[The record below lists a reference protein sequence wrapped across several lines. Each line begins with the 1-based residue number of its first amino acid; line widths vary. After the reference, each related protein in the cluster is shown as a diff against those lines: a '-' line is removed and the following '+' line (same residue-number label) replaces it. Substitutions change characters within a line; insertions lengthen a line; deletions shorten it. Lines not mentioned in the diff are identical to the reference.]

1 MQPEMKWEADPLE
14 KGFIKENRMEE
25 YFMDLRA
32 KPFYLDDAQ
41 IAWVES
47 TLKSMSFDDKIGQLF
62 LFNSMATESAE
73 EHIAKL
79 NEIGLK
85 PCGFLLRGAASKEI
99 REKIKAFQDY
109 YDIPLFIAGD
119 LDRGASNMIM
129 DGTACGHQM
138 EIGATGDP
146 KLAYQ
151 TGLICAKECAAV
163 GANWNFG
170 PVVDIDY
177 NPHNPITNVR
187 SFGSDPDRVLEFARE
202 IARGMRDGGLIPC
215 VKHWPGDGVD
225 ERDQHFLASINSLSM
240 EEWDA
245 SYGKVYQGMID
256 DGIESLMTAHILLPS
271 YSRFYNPD
279 VKDEDILPG
288 SLNYE
293 LHHHLL
299 RGKMGFN
306 GLIITDAT
314 SMGGFTEIIPRSKAV
329 PLSIANGADI
339 FLFSRNVEED
349 FQYMKQGI
357 EDGILSMERVDEAL
371 TRILALKAKAKLPEK
386 KANGTLVPPI
396 EALEIFE
403 KGEGRALAKEIADKG
418 ITLVKDTQHLLPI
431 HPADKKNIY
440 LIFIGDK
447 PGYHNTRGDYAK
459 LFVEKLTEKGFHV
472 TVFDEEDP
480 EISAEIGRSKIEDF
494 KKKYDVILYFC
505 NVETNGSDSAARI
518 TWPGKRGTVPSMIHD
533 VPTMMV
539 SIDNPYH
546 LLDAPRI
553 PTYINAYTSEDIVVE
568 TLVEKIVGESSF
580 QGVSPVDAFVGL
592 FNADK

>member
-1 MQPEMKWEADPLE
+1 MQ
-14 KGFIKENRMEE
+14 
-25 YFMDLRA
+25 
-32 KPFYLDDAQ
+32 
-41 IAWVES
+41 
-47 TLKSMSFDDKIGQLF
+47 
-62 LFNSMATESAE
+62 
-73 EHIAKL
+73 
-79 NEIGLK
+79 
-85 PCGFLLRGAASKEI
+85 
-99 REKIKAFQDY
+99 
-109 YDIPLFIAGD
+109 
-119 LDRGASNMIM
+119 
-129 DGTACGHQM
+129 
-138 EIGATGDP
+138 IGATGDP
-146 KLAYQ
+146 ELAYQ

-177 NPHNPITNVR
+177 NPRNPITNVR
-187 SFGSDPDRVLEFARE
+187 SFGSDPDHVLKFASA

-245 SYGKVYQGMID
+245 SYGKVYKGMID
-256 DGIESLMTAHILLPS
+256 EGIESLMTAHILLPS

-279 VKDEDILPG
+279 IKDEDILPG

-293 LHHHLL
+293 LHHNLL
-299 RGKMGFN
+299 RGKLGFN

-314 SMGGFTEIIPRSKAV
+314 SMGGFTECMPRSKAV

-339 FLFSRNVEED
+339 FLFTRDVEED
-349 FQYMKQGI
+349 FQSMKQGI
-357 EDGILSMERVDEAL
+357 EDGVITPERLDEAI
-371 TRILALKAKAKLPEK
+371 TRILALKAKANLHTK
-386 KANGTLVPPI
+386 KANGTLVPPV
-396 EALEIFE
+396 EALEVFE
-403 KGEGRALAKEIADKG
+403 KGEGHALAKEIANRG
-418 ITLVKDTQHLLPI
+418 ITLVKDTQHLLPLN
-431 HPADKKNIY
+431 PEKQKNIY
-440 LIFIGDK
+440 VITIGDQ
-447 PGYHNTRGDYAK
+447 PGYHNTRGGYAK
-459 LFVEKLTEKGFHV
+459 LFVEKLQEKGFHV
-472 TVFDEEDP
+472 TEYDAENEEIAN
-480 EISAEIGRSKIEDF
+480 EIARSKVADF

-505 NVETNGSDSAARI
+505 NIETNGSDSAARI
-518 TWPGKRGTVPSMIHD
+518 TWPGKRGTVPGMIHD

-568 TLVEKIVGESSF
+568 TLVEKIAGESEF

>member
-1 MQPEMKWEADPLE
+1 
-14 KGFIKENRMEE
+14 
-25 YFMDLRA
+25 MDLRA
-32 KPFYLDDAQ
+32 KPFYLNDEQ
-41 IAWVES
+41 IAWVEQ
-47 TLKSMSFDDKIGQLF
+47 TRDSMSLNDKVGQLF
-62 LFNSMATESAE
+62 LFNSMTTQTAAEQIESLE
-73 EHIAKL
+73 K
-79 NEIGLK
+79 IGLK
-85 PCGFLLRGAASKEI
+85 PCGFLLRGASSKDI
-99 REKIKAFQDY
+99 REKISDFQNHY
-109 YDIPLFIAGD
+109 EIPLFIAGD
-119 LDRGASNMIM
+119 LDRGASNMIT

-138 EIGATGDP
+138 QIGATGDP
-146 KLAYQ
+146 ELAYQ

-177 NPHNPITNVR
+177 NPRNPITNVR
-187 SFGSDPDRVLEFARE
+187 SFGSDPDHVLKFASA

-245 SYGKVYQGMID
+245 SYGKVYKGMID
-256 DGIESLMTAHILLPS
+256 EGIESLMTAHILLPS

-279 VKDEDILPG
+279 IKDEDILPG

-293 LHHHLL
+293 LHHNLL
-299 RGKMGFN
+299 RGKLGFN

-314 SMGGFTEIIPRSKAV
+314 SMGGFTECMPRSKAV

-339 FLFSRNVEED
+339 FLFTRDVEED
-349 FQYMKQGI
+349 FQSMKQGI
-357 EDGILSMERVDEAL
+357 EDGVITPERLDEAI
-371 TRILALKAKAKLPEK
+371 TRILALKAKANLHTK
-386 KANGTLVPPI
+386 KANGTLVPPV
-396 EALEIFE
+396 EALEVFE
-403 KGEGRALAKEIADKG
+403 KGEGHALAKEIANRG
-418 ITLVKDTQHLLPI
+418 ITLVKDTQHLLPLN
-431 HPADKKNIY
+431 PEKQKNIY
-440 LIFIGDK
+440 VITIGDP
-447 PGYHNTRGDYAK
+447 PGYHNTRGGYAK
-459 LFVEKLTEKGFHV
+459 LFVEKLQEKGFHV
-472 TVFDEEDP
+472 TEYDAENEEIAN
-480 EISAEIGRSKIEDF
+480 EIARSKVADF

-505 NVETNGSDSAARI
+505 NIETNGSDSAARI
-518 TWPGKRGTVPSMIHD
+518 TWPGKRGTVPGMIHD

-568 TLVEKIVGESSF
+568 TLVEKIAGESEF

>member
-1 MQPEMKWEADPLE
+1 
-14 KGFIKENRMEE
+14 
-25 YFMDLRA
+25 MDLRA
-32 KPFYLDDAQ
+32 KPFYLNDEQ
-41 IAWVES
+41 IAWVEQ
-47 TLKSMSFDDKIGQLF
+47 TRDSMSLNDKIGQLF
-62 LFNSMATESAE
+62 LFNSMTTQTAAE
-73 EHIAKL
+73 QIEDLEK
-79 NEIGLK
+79 IGLK
-85 PCGFLLRGAASKEI
+85 PCGFLLRGASSKDI
-99 REKIKAFQDY
+99 REKISDFQNH

-119 LDRGASNMIM
+119 LDRGASNMIT

-138 EIGATGDP
+138 QIGATGDP
-146 KLAYQ
+146 DLAYQ

-187 SFGSDPDRVLEFARE
+187 SFGSDPDHVLKFASA

-245 SYGKVYQGMID
+245 SYGKVYKGMID
-256 DGIESLMTAHILLPS
+256 EGIESLMTAHILLPS

-279 VKDEDILPG
+279 IKDEDILPG

-293 LHHHLL
+293 LHHNLL
-299 RGKMGFN
+299 RGKLGFN

-314 SMGGFTEIIPRSKAV
+314 SMGGFTECMPRSKAV

-339 FLFSRNVEED
+339 FLFTRDVEED
-349 FQYMKQGI
+349 FQSMKQGV
-357 EDGILSMERVDEAL
+357 EDGVITPERLDEAI
-371 TRILALKAKAKLPEK
+371 TRILALKAKANLHTK
-386 KANGTLVPPI
+386 KANGTLVPPV
-396 EALEIFE
+396 EALEVFE
-403 KGEGRALAKEIADKG
+403 KGEGHALAKEIANRG
-418 ITLVKDTQHLLPI
+418 ITLVKDTQNLLPLN
-431 HPADKKNIY
+431 PEKQKNLYVIT
-440 LIFIGDK
+440 IGDQ
-447 PGYHNTRGDYAK
+447 PGYHNTRGGYAK
-459 LFVEKLTEKGFHV
+459 LFVEKLREKGFHV
-472 TVFDEEDP
+472 TEYDP
-480 EISAEIGRSKIEDF
+480 ENEEIANEIARSKVADF

-505 NVETNGSDSAARI
+505 NIETNGSDSAARI
-518 TWPGKRGTVPSMIHD
+518 TWPGKRGTVPGMIHD

-568 TLVEKIVGESSF
+568 TLVEKIAGESEF

>member
-1 MQPEMKWEADPLE
+1 
-14 KGFIKENRMEE
+14 
-25 YFMDLRA
+25 MDLRA
-32 KPFYLDDAQ
+32 KPFYLNDEQ
-41 IAWVES
+41 IAWVEQ
-47 TLKSMSFDDKIGQLF
+47 TRDSMSLNDKVGQLF
-62 LFNSMATESAE
+62 LFNSMTTQTAAEQIESLE
-73 EHIAKL
+73 K
-79 NEIGLK
+79 IGLK
-85 PCGFLLRGAASKEI
+85 PCGFLLRGASSKDI
-99 REKIKAFQDY
+99 REKISDFQNHY
-109 YDIPLFIAGD
+109 EIPLFIAGD
-119 LDRGASNMIM
+119 LDRGASNMIT

-138 EIGATGDP
+138 QIGATGDP
-146 KLAYQ
+146 ELAYQ

-177 NPHNPITNVR
+177 NPRNPITNVR
-187 SFGSDPDRVLEFARE
+187 SFGSDPDHVLKFASA

-245 SYGKVYQGMID
+245 SYGKVYKGMID
-256 DGIESLMTAHILLPS
+256 EGIESLMTAHILLPS

-279 VKDEDILPG
+279 IKDEDILPG

-293 LHHHLL
+293 LHHNLL
-299 RGKMGFN
+299 RGKLGFN

-314 SMGGFTEIIPRSKAV
+314 SMGGFTECMPRSKAV

-339 FLFSRNVEED
+339 FLFTRDVEED
-349 FQYMKQGI
+349 FQSMKQGI
-357 EDGILSMERVDEAL
+357 EDGVITPERLDEAI
-371 TRILALKAKAKLPEK
+371 TRILALKAKANLHTK
-386 KANGTLVPPI
+386 KANGTLVPPV
-396 EALEIFE
+396 EALEVFE
-403 KGEGRALAKEIADKG
+403 KGEDHALAKEIANRG
-418 ITLVKDTQHLLPI
+418 ITLVKDTQHLLPLN
-431 HPADKKNIY
+431 PEKQKNIY
-440 LIFIGDK
+440 VITIGDQ
-447 PGYHNTRGDYAK
+447 PGYHNTRGGYAK
-459 LFVEKLTEKGFHV
+459 LFVEKLQEKGFHV
-472 TVFDEEDP
+472 TEYDAENEEIAN
-480 EISAEIGRSKIEDF
+480 EIARSKVADF

-505 NVETNGSDSAARI
+505 NIETNGSDSAARI
-518 TWPGKRGTVPSMIHD
+518 TWPGKRGTVPGMIHD

-568 TLVEKIVGESSF
+568 TLVEKIAGESEF

>member
-1 MQPEMKWEADPLE
+1 
-14 KGFIKENRMEE
+14 
-25 YFMDLRA
+25 MDLRA
-32 KPFYLDDAQ
+32 KPFYLNDEQ
-41 IAWVES
+41 IAWVEQ
-47 TLKSMSFDDKIGQLF
+47 TRDSMSLNDKVGQLF
-62 LFNSMATESAE
+62 LFNSMTTQTAAEQIESLE
-73 EHIAKL
+73 K
-79 NEIGLK
+79 IGLK
-85 PCGFLLRGAASKEI
+85 PCGFLLRGASSKDI
-99 REKIKAFQDY
+99 REKISDFQNHY
-109 YDIPLFIAGD
+109 EIPLFIAGD
-119 LDRGASNMIM
+119 LDRGASNMIT

-138 EIGATGDP
+138 QIGATGDP
-146 KLAYQ
+146 ELAYQ

-177 NPHNPITNVR
+177 NPRNPITNVR
-187 SFGSDPDRVLEFARE
+187 SFGSDPDHVLKFASA

-245 SYGKVYQGMID
+245 SYGKVYKGMID
-256 DGIESLMTAHILLPS
+256 EGIESLMTAHILLPS

-279 VKDEDILPG
+279 IKDEDILPG

-293 LHHHLL
+293 LHHNLL
-299 RGKMGFN
+299 RGKLGFN

-314 SMGGFTEIIPRSKAV
+314 SMGGFTECMPRSKAV

-339 FLFSRNVEED
+339 FLFTRDVEED
-349 FQYMKQGI
+349 FQSMKQGI
-357 EDGILSMERVDEAL
+357 EDGVITPERLDEAI
-371 TRILALKAKAKLPEK
+371 TRILALKAKANLHTK
-386 KANGTLVPPI
+386 KANGTLVPPV
-396 EALEIFE
+396 EALEVFE
-403 KGEGRALAKEIADKG
+403 KGEGHALAKEIANRG
-418 ITLVKDTQHLLPI
+418 ITLVKDTQHLLPLN
-431 HPADKKNIY
+431 PEKQKNIY
-440 LIFIGDK
+440 VITIGDQ
-447 PGYHNTRGDYAK
+447 PGYHNTRGGYAK
-459 LFVEKLTEKGFHV
+459 LFVAN
-472 TVFDEEDP
+472 
-480 EISAEIGRSKIEDF
+480 EIARSKVADF

-505 NVETNGSDSAARI
+505 NIETNGSDSAARI
-518 TWPGKRGTVPSMIHD
+518 TWPGKRGTVPGMIHD

-568 TLVEKIVGESSF
+568 TLVEKIAGESEF

>member
-1 MQPEMKWEADPLE
+1 
-14 KGFIKENRMEE
+14 
-25 YFMDLRA
+25 MDLRA
-32 KPFYLDDAQ
+32 KPFYLNDEQ
-41 IAWVES
+41 IAWVEQ
-47 TLKSMSFDDKIGQLF
+47 TRDSMSLNDKVGQLF
-62 LFNSMATESAE
+62 LFNSMTTQTAAEQIESLE
-73 EHIAKL
+73 K
-79 NEIGLK
+79 IGLK
-85 PCGFLLRGAASKEI
+85 PCGFLLRGASSKDI
-99 REKIKAFQDY
+99 REKISDFQNHY
-109 YDIPLFIAGD
+109 EIPLFIAGD
-119 LDRGASNMIM
+119 LDRGASNMIT

-138 EIGATGDP
+138 QIGATGDP
-146 KLAYQ
+146 ELAYQ

-177 NPHNPITNVR
+177 NPRNPITNVR
-187 SFGSDPDRVLEFARE
+187 SFGSDPDHVLKFASA

-245 SYGKVYQGMID
+245 SYGKVYKGMID
-256 DGIESLMTAHILLPS
+256 EGIESLMTAHILLPS

-279 VKDEDILPG
+279 IKDEDILPG

-293 LHHHLL
+293 LHHNLL
-299 RGKMGFN
+299 RGKLGFN

-314 SMGGFTEIIPRSKAV
+314 SMGGFTECMPRSKAV

-339 FLFSRNVEED
+339 FLFTRDVEED
-349 FQYMKQGI
+349 FQSMKQGI
-357 EDGILSMERVDEAL
+357 EDGVITPERLDEAI
-371 TRILALKAKAKLPEK
+371 TRILALKAKANLHTKQ
-386 KANGTLVPPI
+386 ANGTLVPPV
-396 EALEIFE
+396 EALEVFE
-403 KGEGRALAKEIADKG
+403 KGEGHALAKEIANRG
-418 ITLVKDTQHLLPI
+418 ITLVKDTQHLLPLN
-431 HPADKKNIY
+431 PEKQKNIY
-440 LIFIGDK
+440 VITIGDQ
-447 PGYHNTRGDYAK
+447 PGYHNTRGGYAK
-459 LFVEKLTEKGFHV
+459 LFVEKLQEKGFHV
-472 TVFDEEDP
+472 TEYDAENEEIAN
-480 EISAEIGRSKIEDF
+480 EIARSKVADF

-505 NVETNGSDSAARI
+505 NIETNGSDSAARI
-518 TWPGKRGTVPSMIHD
+518 TWPGKRGTVPGMIHD

-568 TLVEKIVGESSF
+568 TLVEKIAGESEF

>member
-1 MQPEMKWEADPLE
+1 
-14 KGFIKENRMEE
+14 
-25 YFMDLRA
+25 MDLRA
-32 KPFYLDDAQ
+32 KPFYLNDEQ
-41 IAWVES
+41 IAWVEQ
-47 TLKSMSFDDKIGQLF
+47 TRDSMSLNDKIGQLF
-62 LFNSMATESAE
+62 LFNSMTTQTAAE
-73 EHIAKL
+73 QIEDLEK
-79 NEIGLK
+79 IGLK
-85 PCGFLLRGAASKEI
+85 PCGFLLRGASSKDI
-99 REKIKAFQDY
+99 REKISDFQNH

-119 LDRGASNMIM
+119 LDRGASNMIT

-138 EIGATGDP
+138 QIGATGDP
-146 KLAYQ
+146 DLAYQ

-187 SFGSDPDRVLEFARE
+187 SFGSDPDHVLKFASA

-245 SYGKVYQGMID
+245 SYGKVYKGMID
-256 DGIESLMTAHILLPS
+256 EGIESLMTAHILLPS

-279 VKDEDILPG
+279 IKDEDILPG

-293 LHHHLL
+293 LHHNLL
-299 RGKMGFN
+299 RGKLGFN

-314 SMGGFTEIIPRSKAV
+314 SMGGFTECMPRSKAV

-339 FLFSRNVEED
+339 FLFTRDVEED
-349 FQYMKQGI
+349 FQSMKQGV
-357 EDGILSMERVDEAL
+357 EDGVITPERLDEAI
-371 TRILALKAKAKLPEK
+371 TRILALKAKANLHTK
-386 KANGTLVPPI
+386 KANGTLVPPV
-396 EALEIFE
+396 EALEVFE
-403 KGEGRALAKEIADKG
+403 KGEGHALAKEIANRG
-418 ITLVKDTQHLLPI
+418 ITLVKDTQNLLPLN
-431 HPADKKNIY
+431 PEKQKNLYVIT
-440 LIFIGDK
+440 IGDQ
-447 PGYHNTRGDYAK
+447 PGYHNTRGGYAK
-459 LFVEKLTEKGFHV
+459 LFVEKLREKGFHV
-472 TVFDEEDP
+472 TEYDP
-480 EISAEIGRSKIEDF
+480 ENEEIANEIARSKVADF

-505 NVETNGSDSAARI
+505 NIETNGSDSAARI
-518 TWPGKRGTVPSMIHD
+518 TWPGKRGTVPGMIHD
-533 VPTMMV
+533 VPTKMV

-568 TLVEKIVGESSF
+568 TLVEKIAGESEF

>member
-1 MQPEMKWEADPLE
+1 
-14 KGFIKENRMEE
+14 
-25 YFMDLRA
+25 MDYNFLKQ
-32 KPFYLDDAQ
+32 KPFYLNDDQ
-41 IAWVES
+41 IAWVDQ
-47 TLKSMSFDDKIGQLF
+47 TIQNMSDNDKIGQLF
-62 LFNSMATESAE
+62 LFNSPANETAE
-73 EHIAKL
+73 EHLAKL
-79 NEIGLK
+79 DAIGLK
-85 PCGFLLRGAASKEI
+85 PSGFLLRGAVSKEI
-99 REKIKAFQDY
+99 RKKIEALQNH

-146 KLAYQ
+146 ELAYQ

-163 GANWNFG
+163 GANWNYG
-170 PVVDIDY
+170 PVIDIDF

-187 SFGSDPDRVLEFARE
+187 SFGSNPDNVLKFARR
-202 IARGMRDGGLIPC
+202 IAQGMRDGGLIPC
-215 VKHWPGDGVD
+215 IKHWPGDGVD

-240 EEWDA
+240 EEWDN

-256 DGIESLMTAHILLPS
+256 DGIESVMSAHILLPS
-271 YSRFYNPD
+271 YSRYYNPD
-279 VKDEDILPG
+279 IKDEDILPG
-288 SLNYE
+288 SLNYD
-293 LHHHLL
+293 LHHKLL

-314 SMGGFTEIIPRSKAV
+314 SMGGFTEIVPRSQAV
-329 PLSIANGADI
+329 PMSIANGADI
-339 FLFSRNVEED
+339 FLFCRNMEED
-349 FQYMKQGI
+349 FNYMKQGI
-357 EDGILSMERVDEAL
+357 EDGVLTMERVDEAL
-371 TRILALKAKAKLPEK
+371 ARILGLKAKINLHIK
-386 KANGTLVPPI
+386 KKNGTLVPP
-396 EALEIFE
+396 ESALEVFE

-418 ITLVKDTQHLLPI
+418 ITLVKDTQDLLPLD
-431 HPADKKNIY
+431 PNVQKNLYVIP
-440 LIFIGDK
+440 IGDL
-447 PGYHNTRGDYAK
+447 PGYHNTRGGYAK
-459 LFVEKLTEKGFHV
+459 LFVEKLREKGFNV
-472 TVFDEEDP
+472 TVYDEEDK
-480 EISAEIGRSKIEDF
+480 EVAAEIGGSKIEDF

-518 TWPGKRGTVPSMIHD
+518 TWPGKRGTVPGMIHD

-568 TLVEKIVGESSF
+568 TLVEKIAGESEF
-580 QGVSPVDAFVGL
+580 KGVSPVDAFVGL

>member
-1 MQPEMKWEADPLE
+1 MSL
-14 KGFIKENRMEE
+14 RV
-25 YFMDLRA
+25 DLRA
-32 KPFYLDDAQ
+32 KPFYLDDEQ
-41 IAWVES
+41 IAWVEK
-47 TLKSMSFDDKIGQLF
+47 TIEGMSLNDKIGQLF
-62 LFNSMATESAE
+62 LFNSPANETAEATIERLE
-73 EHIAKL
+73 KI
-79 NEIGLK
+79 NLK
-85 PCGFLLRGAASKEI
+85 PCGFLLRGAVSKDI
-99 REKIKAFQDY
+99 REKIKGFQDY
-109 YDIPLFIAGD
+109 YEIPMFIAGD

-146 KLAYQ
+146 ELAYK

-177 NPHNPITNVR
+177 NPLNPITNVR
-187 SFGSDPDRVLEFARE
+187 SFGSNPDNVLKFARA

-225 ERDQHFLASINSLSM
+225 GRDQHFLASINSLSM

-256 DGIESLMTAHILLPS
+256 DGIETLMSAHILLPS

-288 SLNYE
+288 SLNAD
-293 LHHHLL
+293 LHNKLL

-314 SMGGFTEIIPRSKAV
+314 SMGGFIEVVPRSKAV
-329 PLSIANGADI
+329 PMSIANGADI
-339 FLFSRNVEED
+339 FLFSRDMEED
-349 FQYMKQGI
+349 FNYMKKGI
-357 EDGILSMERVDEAL
+357 EDGILTMERLDDAL
-371 TRILALKAKAKLPEK
+371 ARILGLKAKMHLHTK
-386 KANGTLVPPI
+386 KANGTLVPPV

-418 ITLVKDTQHLLPI
+418 ITLVKDTQHLMPL
-431 HPADKKNIY
+431 DVNKQKNLY
-440 LIFIGDK
+440 VVVIGDK
-447 PGYHNTRGDYAK
+447 PGYHNTRGDYGK
-459 LFVEKLTEKGFHV
+459 LFVQKLEEKGFNV
-472 TVFDEEDP
+472 TLYDP
-480 EISAEIGRSKIEDF
+480 EDTEADIAKMKIEEF

-505 NVETNGSDSAARI
+505 NIETNGSDSAARI
-518 TWPGKRGTVPSMIHD
+518 TWPGKRGTVPQMIHD

-568 TLVEKIVGESSF
+568 TLVEKMAGESTF
-580 QGVSPVDAFVGL
+580 KGVSPVDAFVGL
-592 FNADK
+592 FNANK

>member
-1 MQPEMKWEADPLE
+1 
-14 KGFIKENRMEE
+14 
-25 YFMDLRA
+25 MDLRA
-32 KPFYLDDAQ
+32 KPFYLNDEQ
-41 IAWVES
+41 IAWVEQ
-47 TLKSMSFDDKIGQLF
+47 TRDSMSLNDKVGQLF
-62 LFNSMATESAE
+62 LFNSMTTQTAAEQIESLE
-73 EHIAKL
+73 K
-79 NEIGLK
+79 IGLK
-85 PCGFLLRGAASKEI
+85 PCGFLLRGASSKDI
-99 REKIKAFQDY
+99 REKISDFQNHY
-109 YDIPLFIAGD
+109 EIPLFIAGD
-119 LDRGASNMIM
+119 LDRGASNMIT

-138 EIGATGDP
+138 QIGATGDP
-146 KLAYQ
+146 ELAYQ

-177 NPHNPITNVR
+177 NPRNPITNVR
-187 SFGSDPDRVLEFARE
+187 SFGSDPDHVLKFASA

-245 SYGKVYQGMID
+245 SYGKVYKGMID
-256 DGIESLMTAHILLPS
+256 EGIESLMTAHILLPS

-279 VKDEDILPG
+279 IKDEDILPG

-293 LHHHLL
+293 LHHNLL
-299 RGKMGFN
+299 RGKLGFN

-314 SMGGFTEIIPRSKAV
+314 SMGGFTECMPRSKAV

-339 FLFSRNVEED
+339 FLFTRDVEED
-349 FQYMKQGI
+349 FQSMKQGI
-357 EDGILSMERVDEAL
+357 EDGVITPERLDEAI
-371 TRILALKAKAKLPEK
+371 TRILALKAKANLHTK
-386 KANGTLVPPI
+386 KANGTLVPPV
-396 EALEIFE
+396 EALEVFE
-403 KGEGRALAKEIADKG
+403 KGEGHALAKEIANRG
-418 ITLVKDTQHLLPI
+418 ITLVKDTQHLLPLN
-431 HPADKKNIY
+431 PEKQKNIY
-440 LIFIGDK
+440 VITIGDQ
-447 PGYHNTRGDYAK
+447 PGYHNTRGGYAK
-459 LFVEKLTEKGFHV
+459 LFVEKLQEKGFHV
-472 TVFDEEDP
+472 TEYDAENEEIAN
-480 EISAEIGRSKIEDF
+480 EIARIKVADF

-505 NVETNGSDSAARI
+505 NIETNGSDSAARI
-518 TWPGKRGTVPSMIHD
+518 TWPGKRGTVPGMIHD

-568 TLVEKIVGESSF
+568 TLVEKIAGESEF

>member
-1 MQPEMKWEADPLE
+1 
-14 KGFIKENRMEE
+14 
-25 YFMDLRA
+25 MDLRA
-32 KPFYLDDAQ
+32 KPFYLNDEQ
-41 IAWVES
+41 IAWVEQ
-47 TLKSMSFDDKIGQLF
+47 TRDSMSLNDKVGQLF
-62 LFNSMATESAE
+62 LFNSMTTQTAAEQIESLE
-73 EHIAKL
+73 K
-79 NEIGLK
+79 IGLK
-85 PCGFLLRGAASKEI
+85 PCGFLLRGASSKDI
-99 REKIKAFQDY
+99 REKISDFQNHY
-109 YDIPLFIAGD
+109 EIPLFIAGD
-119 LDRGASNMIM
+119 LDRGASNMIT

-138 EIGATGDP
+138 QIGATGDP
-146 KLAYQ
+146 ELAYQ

-177 NPHNPITNVR
+177 NPRNPITNVR
-187 SFGSDPDRVLEFARE
+187 SFGSDPDHVLKFASA

-245 SYGKVYQGMID
+245 SYGKVYKGMID
-256 DGIESLMTAHILLPS
+256 EGIESLMTAHILLPS

-279 VKDEDILPG
+279 IKDEDILPG

-293 LHHHLL
+293 LHHNLL
-299 RGKMGFN
+299 RGKLGFN

-314 SMGGFTEIIPRSKAV
+314 SMGGFTECMPRSKAV

-339 FLFSRNVEED
+339 FLFTRDVEED
-349 FQYMKQGI
+349 FQSMKQGI
-357 EDGILSMERVDEAL
+357 EDGVITPERLDEAI
-371 TRILALKAKAKLPEK
+371 TRILALKAKANLHTK
-386 KANGTLVPPI
+386 KANGTLVPPV
-396 EALEIFE
+396 EALEVFE
-403 KGEGRALAKEIADKG
+403 KGEGHALAKEIANRG
-418 ITLVKDTQHLLPI
+418 IALVKDTQHLLPLN
-431 HPADKKNIY
+431 PEKQKNIY
-440 LIFIGDK
+440 VITIGDQ
-447 PGYHNTRGDYAK
+447 PGYHNTRGGYAK
-459 LFVEKLTEKGFHV
+459 LFVEKLQEKGFHV
-472 TVFDEEDP
+472 TEYDAENEEIAN
-480 EISAEIGRSKIEDF
+480 EIARSKVADF

-505 NVETNGSDSAARI
+505 NIETNGSDSAARI
-518 TWPGKRGTVPSMIHD
+518 TWPGKRGTVPGMIHD

-568 TLVEKIVGESSF
+568 TLVEKIAGESEF

>member
-1 MQPEMKWEADPLE
+1 
-14 KGFIKENRMEE
+14 
-25 YFMDLRA
+25 MDLRA
-32 KPFYLDDAQ
+32 KPFYLNDEQ
-41 IAWVES
+41 IAWVEQ
-47 TLKSMSFDDKIGQLF
+47 TRDSMSLNDKVGQLF
-62 LFNSMATESAE
+62 LFNSMTTQTAAEQIESLE
-73 EHIAKL
+73 K
-79 NEIGLK
+79 IGLK
-85 PCGFLLRGAASKEI
+85 PCGFLLRGASSKDI
-99 REKIKAFQDY
+99 REKISDFQNHY
-109 YDIPLFIAGD
+109 EIPLFIAGD
-119 LDRGASNMIM
+119 LDRGASNMIT

-138 EIGATGDP
+138 QIGATGDP
-146 KLAYQ
+146 ELAYQ

-177 NPHNPITNVR
+177 NPRNPITNVR
-187 SFGSDPDRVLEFARE
+187 SFGSDPDHVLKFASA

-245 SYGKVYQGMID
+245 SYGKVYKGMID
-256 DGIESLMTAHILLPS
+256 EGIESLMTAHILLPS

-279 VKDEDILPG
+279 IKDEDILPG

-293 LHHHLL
+293 LHHNLL
-299 RGKMGFN
+299 RGKLGFN

-314 SMGGFTEIIPRSKAV
+314 SMGGFTECMPRSKAV

-339 FLFSRNVEED
+339 FLFTRDVEED
-349 FQYMKQGI
+349 FQSMKQGI
-357 EDGILSMERVDEAL
+357 EDGVITPERLNEAI
-371 TRILALKAKAKLPEK
+371 TRILALKAKANLHTK
-386 KANGTLVPPI
+386 KANGTLVPPV
-396 EALEIFE
+396 EALEVFE
-403 KGEGRALAKEIADKG
+403 KGEGHALAKEIANRG
-418 ITLVKDTQHLLPI
+418 ITLVKDTQHLLPLN
-431 HPADKKNIY
+431 PEKQKNIY
-440 LIFIGDK
+440 VITIGDQ
-447 PGYHNTRGDYAK
+447 PGYHNTRGGYAK
-459 LFVEKLTEKGFHV
+459 LFVEKLQEKGFHV
-472 TVFDEEDP
+472 TEYDAENEEIAN
-480 EISAEIGRSKIEDF
+480 EIARSKVADF

-505 NVETNGSDSAARI
+505 NIETNGSDSAARI
-518 TWPGKRGTVPSMIHD
+518 TWPGKRGTVPGMIHD

-568 TLVEKIVGESSF
+568 TLVEKIAGESEF

>member
-1 MQPEMKWEADPLE
+1 
-14 KGFIKENRMEE
+14 
-25 YFMDLRA
+25 MDLRA
-32 KPFYLDDAQ
+32 KPFYLNDEQ
-41 IAWVES
+41 IAWVEQ
-47 TLKSMSFDDKIGQLF
+47 TRDSMSLNDKVGQLF
-62 LFNSMATESAE
+62 LFNSMTTQTAAEQIESLE
-73 EHIAKL
+73 K
-79 NEIGLK
+79 IGLK
-85 PCGFLLRGAASKEI
+85 PCGFLLRGASSKDI
-99 REKIKAFQDY
+99 REKISDFQNHY
-109 YDIPLFIAGD
+109 EIPLFIAGD
-119 LDRGASNMIM
+119 LDRGASNMIT

-138 EIGATGDP
+138 QIGATGDP
-146 KLAYQ
+146 ELAYQ

-177 NPHNPITNVR
+177 NPRNPITNVR
-187 SFGSDPDRVLEFARE
+187 SFGSDPDHVLKFASA

-245 SYGKVYQGMID
+245 SYGKVYKGMID
-256 DGIESLMTAHILLPS
+256 EGIESLMTAHILLPS

-279 VKDEDILPG
+279 IKDEDILPG

-293 LHHHLL
+293 LHHNLL
-299 RGKMGFN
+299 RGKLGFN

-314 SMGGFTEIIPRSKAV
+314 SMGGFTECMPRSKAV

-339 FLFSRNVEED
+339 FLFTRDVEED
-349 FQYMKQGI
+349 FQSMKQGI
-357 EDGILSMERVDEAL
+357 EDGVITPERLDEAI
-371 TRILALKAKAKLPEK
+371 TRILALKAKANLHTK
-386 KANGTLVPPI
+386 KANGTLVPPV
-396 EALEIFE
+396 EALEVFE
-403 KGEGRALAKEIADKG
+403 KGEGHALAKEIANRG
-418 ITLVKDTQHLLPI
+418 ITLVKDTQHLLPLN
-431 HPADKKNIY
+431 PEKQKNIY
-440 LIFIGDK
+440 VITIGDQ
-447 PGYHNTRGDYAK
+447 PGYHNTRGGYAK
-459 LFVEKLTEKGFHV
+459 LFVEKLQEKGFHV
-472 TVFDEEDP
+472 TEYDAENEEIAN
-480 EISAEIGRSKIEDF
+480 EIARSKVADF

-505 NVETNGSDSAARI
+505 NIETNGSDSAARI
-518 TWPGKRGTVPSMIHD
+518 TWPGKRGTVPGMIHD

-568 TLVEKIVGESSF
+568 TLVEKIAGESEF